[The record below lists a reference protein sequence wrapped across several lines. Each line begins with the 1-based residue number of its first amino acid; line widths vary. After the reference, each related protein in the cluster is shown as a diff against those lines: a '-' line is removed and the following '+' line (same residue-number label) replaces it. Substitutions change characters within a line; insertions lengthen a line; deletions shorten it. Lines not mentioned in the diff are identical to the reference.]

1 MNRREKRINNN
12 ALMFSIVE
20 NLSECDDA
28 IGLDKTHKKEKKD
41 RRFAQFNLIL
51 GAAADAGKREFNFT
65 TRDKT
70 TTHP

>member
-20 NLSECDDA
+20 SLSECDDA

-41 RRFAQFNLIL
+41 RRRFAQFNLIL
-51 GAAADAGKREFNFT
+51 GARSRRGQKRIQFYD
-65 TRDKT
+65 TR
-70 TTHP
+70 

>member
-1 MNRREKRINNN
+1 MM
-12 ALMFSIVE
+12 L
-20 NLSECDDA
+20 L
-28 IGLDKTHKKEKKD
+28 GLDKTYKKEKKD

-70 TTHP
+70 RNKNVPVIKSLKDF

>member
-1 MNRREKRINNN
+1 
-12 ALMFSIVE
+12 
-20 NLSECDDA
+20 
-28 IGLDKTHKKEKKD
+28 
-41 RRFAQFNLIL
+41 L